1 MNNIKGE
8 LVNYIKNNAGASFV
22 EIERVFEGN
31 NFDYKGQGAY
41 TSAVNNNIVYWYGW
55 NKQAFNLVS
64 DLVNDGVI
72 EMNICESIIY
82 IVDGK
87 GLNFP
92 ILKSDD
98 VDTYHWLP
106 VAFNICKKRKGA
118 CLK

>member
-8 LVNYIKNNAGASFV
+8 LVNYIKNNAGTSFV
-22 EIERVFEGN
+22 EIEKVFDEN
-31 NFDYKGQGAY
+31 AFDYKGQGAY

-64 DLVNDGVI
+64 DLMNDGVI

-106 VAFNICKKRKGA
+106 VTFTISKKEME
-118 CLK
+118 CV